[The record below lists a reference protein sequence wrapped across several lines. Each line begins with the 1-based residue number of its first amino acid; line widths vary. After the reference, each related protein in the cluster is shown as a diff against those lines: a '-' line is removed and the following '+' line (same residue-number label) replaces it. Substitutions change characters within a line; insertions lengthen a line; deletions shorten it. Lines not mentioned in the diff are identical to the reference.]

1 MFKVNNSNAR
11 TSYEICSKLTIKTPE
26 RSQWRRF
33 GVFIVSFEH
42 LVLVFLLFLR
52 GWIIRKNQYSRR
64 NYLLINGIKEGK
76 DEVTDDIV
84 VNMLQDKLEVEISK
98 KSIDRS
104 HRIGKPSLRKEKSI
118 FAKFVKYNDCHK
130 AYSNK
135 K

>member
-76 DEVTDDIV
+76 DEITDDIV
-84 VNMLQDKLEVEISK
+84 VNMLQEIWKLEVEISK
-98 KSIDRS
+98 KTLTEV
-104 HRIGKPSLRKEKSI
+104 IGLESR
-118 FAKFVKYNDCHK
+118 V
-130 AYSNK
+130 
-135 K
+135 